1 MARSTTKSK
10 KYQQSA
16 FEDPTVTDIEQCKDA
31 YATAKIEPI
40 ASVEDEYNR
49 IIEKAGLN
57 MPMLLQAIL
66 KELMLLRAGK

>member
-1 MARSTTKSK
+1 MARSTKSK

-16 FEDPTVTDIEQCKDA
+16 FEDPSVTDIEKLKGAD
-31 YATAKIEPI
+31 ATAKIEPI
-40 ASVEDEYNR
+40 ARVEDEYNR

>member
-1 MARSTTKSK
+1 MARSNTKSK

-16 FEDPTVTDIEQCKDA
+16 FEDPSVTAPETWNYAD
-31 YATAKIEPI
+31 ATAKIEPI

-66 KELMLLRAGK
+66 KELMLLRARK